1 MDGRVEVVIVP
12 DHELVEDSYS
22 DEKCG
27 FDQDVKIF
35 LAFHFIMCWKKPEL
49 VRWMKGNILSDLR
62 SRE

>member
-1 MDGRVEVVIVP
+1 MDGRVEVVIVQ
-12 DHELVEDSYS
+12 DHELVEDRYS

-49 VRWMKGNILSDLR
+49 VTWM
-62 SRE
+62 